1 MPFKNIFASYQ
12 LISVI
17 IEINIKQDLIYS
29 AIMLINK
36 CIKVITIIKMYP
48 TPYVVLFSVLQKK
61 NMFFLFYGVG
71 NS

>member
-12 LISVI
+12 LISII

-48 TPYVVLFSVLQKK
+48 YVVLFSVLQKQTC
-61 NMFFLFYGVG
+61 FFFFMGG
-71 NS
+71 